1 MASSKKI
8 ISLILAVAM
17 VIGVFAISA
26 FAVAPAATIT
36 LSADKPEG
44 ESYAIGDTITITV
57 TASATEDFYV
67 GPFGIPV
74 EYDKDLVEFDSAT
87 CTVTVANVFGAGTT
101 DYAVNTATT
110 GKVAIAGWP
119 TNKGTPVAPNLNGN
133 NVVLAT
139 ITFKAKADGKP
150 VFTIANDQKTTANP
164 TGLFYMGSFD
174 GSNPKTAALTEMGQT
189 LTAVSTT
196 VTIGSAEPE
205 LILTATGEANGVI
218 IDTHKTFGGAYAG
231 VVYGFPQA
239 GTTTFRQI
247 AYITTNLT
255 TTAGAITAADLAR
268 TIGTAGYGTGTTIT
282 VGSKV
287 YVIVIFGDV
296 NGDGLINAND
306 TTATKRAVQNLAPL
320 ANNSVQRMAANCQM
334 INNGTMLHTLN
345 ANDTSALK
353 GYVSNTAAKFNI
365 ATLASYQ
372 NSKNNF
378 YQ

>member
-36 LSADKPEG
+36 LSADNAQVEQ
-44 ESYAIGDTITITV
+44 GDTITITV

-74 EYDKDLVEFDSAT
+74 EYDSTLVTFVSA
-87 CTVTVANVFGAGTT
+87 TVANVFGASTT
-101 DYAVNTATT
+101 DYAVNSATA

-119 TNKGTPVAPNLNGN
+119 TNAGTPVAPNLNGA

-139 ITFKAKADGKP
+139 LTFTATADGEA
-150 VFTIANDQKTTANP
+150 VFAIADDQKTTANP

-218 IDTHKTFGGAYAG
+218 IDTNKTFGGAYAG

-239 GTTTFRQI
+239 ATATFRTI
-247 AYITTNLT
+247 GYITTNLT
-255 TTAGAITAADLAR
+255 TTAGAIVQANLAR
-268 TIGTAGYGTGTTIT
+268 TIGTAGWGTGTTIT

-296 NGDGLINAND
+296 NGDGLINNQD
-306 TTATKRAVQNLAPL
+306 TTATKNAVGGTAPL
-320 ANNSVQRMAANCQM
+320 ANNSVQRMAANCQQV
-334 INNGTMLHTLN
+334 NNGTMLHTLN
-345 ANDTSALK
+345 NQDTTAVKQYVAGAAN
-353 GYVSNTAAKFNI
+353 KFSP

>member
-26 FAVAPAATIT
+26 FAAAPAATIT
-36 LSADKPEG
+36 LSADNAQV
-44 ESYAIGDTITITV
+44 ESGDTITITV

-74 EYDKDLVEFDSAT
+74 EYDSTLVTFVSA
-87 CTVTVANVFGAGTT
+87 TVANVFGASTT
-101 DYAVNTATT
+101 DYAVNSATA

-119 TNKGTPVAPNLNGN
+119 TNAGTPVAPNLNGA

-139 ITFKAKADGKP
+139 LTFTATADGEA
-150 VFTIANDQKTTANP
+150 VFAIANDQKTTSNP

-239 GTTTFRQI
+239 TNTTFRTI
-247 AYITTNLT
+247 NYITTNLT

-287 YVIVIFGDV
+287 YVIVIFGDS
-296 NGDGLINAND
+296 NGDGLINNND
-306 TTATKRAVQNLAPL
+306 ITAVKGMVKTASLAP
-320 ANNSVQRMAANCQM
+320 NNSVLRMSANCQQV
-334 INNGTMLHTLN
+334 NNGTMLHTLN
-345 ANDTSALK
+345 NNDLTGLK
-353 GYVSNTAAKFNI
+353 NYIAKKAGCFTQPSLAATMNN
-365 ATLASYQ
+365 Y
-372 NSKNNF
+372 NNF

>member
-26 FAVAPAATIT
+26 FAAAPAATIT
-36 LSADKPEG
+36 LSADNAQVEQ
-44 ESYAIGDTITITV
+44 GDTITITV

-74 EYDKDLVEFDSAT
+74 EYDSTLVTFVSA
-87 CTVTVANVFGAGTT
+87 TVANVFGASTT
-101 DYAVNTATT
+101 DYAVNSATA

-119 TNKGTPVAPNLNGN
+119 TNAGTPVAPNLNGA

-139 ITFKAKADGKP
+139 LTFTATADGEA
-150 VFTIANDQKTTANP
+150 VFAIANDQKTTANP

-239 GTTTFRQI
+239 TNTTFRTI
-247 AYITTNLT
+247 GYITDNLT
-255 TTAGAITAADLAR
+255 TTTGALTAANLGR

-287 YVIVIFGDV
+287 YVIVIFGDS
-296 NGDGLINAND
+296 NGDGLINNND
-306 TTATKRAVQNLAPL
+306 ITAVKGMVKTASLAP
-320 ANNSVQRMAANCQM
+320 NNSVLRMSANCQQV
-334 INNGTMLHTLN
+334 NNGTMLHTLN
-345 ANDTSALK
+345 NNDLTGLK
-353 GYVSNTAAKFNI
+353 NYIAKKAGCFTQPSLAATMN
-365 ATLASYQ
+365 SY
-372 NSKNNF
+372 NNF

>member
-26 FAVAPAATIT
+26 FAAAPAATIT
-36 LSADKPEG
+36 LSADNAQV
-44 ESYAIGDTITITV
+44 ESGDTITITV

-74 EYDKDLVEFDSAT
+74 EYDSTLVTFVSA
-87 CTVTVANVFGAGTT
+87 TVANVFGAGTT
-101 DYAVNTATT
+101 DYAVNSATA

-119 TNKGTPVAPNLNGN
+119 TNNGSPAAPNLNGA

-139 ITFKAKADGKP
+139 LTFTATADGEA
-150 VFTIANDQKTTANP
+150 VFAIANDQKTTSNP

-174 GSNPKTAALTEMGQT
+174 GSNPKTATLTEMGQT

-239 GTTTFRQI
+239 TNTTFRTI
-247 AYITTNLT
+247 NYITTNLT

-287 YVIVIFGDV
+287 YVIVIFGDS
-296 NGDGLINAND
+296 NGDGLINNND
-306 TTATKRAVQNLAPL
+306 ITAVKGMVKTASLAP
-320 ANNSVQRMAANCQM
+320 NNSVLRMSANCQQV
-334 INNGTMLHTLN
+334 NNGTMLHTLN
-345 ANDTSALK
+345 NNDLTGLK
-353 GYVSNTAAKFNI
+353 NYIAKKAGCFTQPSLAATMNN
-365 ATLASYQ
+365 Y
-372 NSKNNF
+372 NNF

>member
-1 MASSKKI
+1 MANSKKI

-26 FAVAPAATIT
+26 FAAAPAATIT
-36 LSADKPEG
+36 LSADNAQVEQ
-44 ESYAIGDTITITV
+44 GDTITITV

-74 EYDKDLVEFDSAT
+74 EYDSTLVTFVSA
-87 CTVTVANVFGAGTT
+87 TVANVFGAGTT
-101 DYAVNTATT
+101 DYAVNSATA

-119 TNKGTPVAPNLNGN
+119 TNAGSPVAPNLNGA

-139 ITFKAKADGKP
+139 LTFTATADGEA
-150 VFTIANDQKTTANP
+150 VFAIANDQKTTSNP

-174 GSNPKTAALTEMGQT
+174 GSNPKTATLTEMGQT

-239 GTTTFRQI
+239 TNTTFRTI
-247 AYITTNLT
+247 NYITTNLT

-287 YVIVIFGDV
+287 YVIVIFGDS
-296 NGDGLINAND
+296 NGDGLINNND
-306 TTATKRAVQNLAPL
+306 ITAVKGMVKTASLAP
-320 ANNSVQRMAANCQM
+320 NNSVLRMSANCQQV
-334 INNGTMLHTLN
+334 NNGTMLHTLN
-345 ANDTSALK
+345 NNDLTGLK
-353 GYVSNTAAKFNI
+353 NYIAKKAGCFTQPSLAATMNN
-365 ATLASYQ
+365 Y
-372 NSKNNF
+372 NNF

>member
-26 FAVAPAATIT
+26 FAAAPAATIT
-36 LSADKPEG
+36 LSADNAQV
-44 ESYAIGDTITITV
+44 ESGDTITITV

-74 EYDKDLVEFDSAT
+74 EYDSTLVTFVSA
-87 CTVTVANVFGAGTT
+87 TVANVFGASTT
-101 DYAVNTATT
+101 DYAVNSATA

-119 TNKGTPVAPNLNGN
+119 TNAGTPVAPNLNGA

-139 ITFKAKADGKP
+139 LTFTATADGEA
-150 VFTIANDQKTTANP
+150 VFAIADDQKTTANP

-239 GTTTFRQI
+239 TNTTFRTI
-247 AYITTNLT
+247 NYITTNLT

-287 YVIVIFGDV
+287 YVIVIFGDS
-296 NGDGLINAND
+296 NGDGLINNND
-306 TTATKRAVQNLAPL
+306 ITAVKGMVKTASLAP
-320 ANNSVQRMAANCQM
+320 NNSVLRMSANCQQV
-334 INNGTMLHTLN
+334 NNGTMLHTLN
-345 ANDTSALK
+345 NNDLTGLK
-353 GYVSNTAAKFNI
+353 NYIAKKAGCFTQPSLAATMNN
-365 ATLASYQ
+365 Y
-372 NSKNNF
+372 NNF